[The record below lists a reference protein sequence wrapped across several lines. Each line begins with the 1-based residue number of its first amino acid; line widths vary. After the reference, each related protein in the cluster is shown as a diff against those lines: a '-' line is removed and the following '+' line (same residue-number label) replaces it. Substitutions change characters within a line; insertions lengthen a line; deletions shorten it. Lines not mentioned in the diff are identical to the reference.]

1 MSKYNKEIDERIEDL
16 TEAIKHLNYAKQ
28 MEYCQVFINHIASA
42 ISQTEDALE
51 GLKMMT
57 HVLPSKYRRKV

>member
-1 MSKYNKEIDERIEDL
+1 MHSYNKEIDERIEDL

-28 MEYCQVFINHIASA
+28 MEYCRVFESHMASA
-42 ISQTEDALE
+42 VSWTEDALK

-57 HVLPSKYRRKV
+57 HVLPSKYRREA